1 MGSLSNRPLLNT
13 AVLIVAA
20 GHGVRAGAGLPKQYR
35 TLAGQPM
42 LRRTLLPFLAHERI
56 DSVRVIIRSGHES
69 LYRNATAGLDLFSP
83 VTGGDSRQESC
94 LKGLESLRAAKPLR
108 VLIHDAARP
117 FVDRATIDSVL
128 DALDKAPGAIP
139 ALPVSDALKQVTSDG
154 RVDHGVGRANLW
166 RAQTP
171 QGFHFAAILDAHQRF
186 GGAAH
191 VDDAAVAEA
200 AGLAISV
207 VLGSEDNFKVTSE
220 HDVRRADRI
229 LGSSDIRVGSGFDV
243 HRFTTGD
250 HVMLCGVRVG
260 HDQGLAG
267 HSDADVGLHA
277 LTDALLGTI
286 GAGDIGQHY
295 PPSDKNW
302 QNADSAQFL
311 AHAAA
316 LVSSRGG
323 EIRHLDVT
331 LICERPKLAAHRDAM
346 VARVADIVD
355 IDPGR
360 VSVKATTTEG
370 LGLTGHGEGIAAQA
384 TATIAVQE
392 RL

>member
-20 GHGVRAGAGLPKQYR
+20 GRGVRAGAGLPKQYR
-35 TLAGQPM
+35 TLAGRPM

-94 LKGLESLRAAKPLR
+94 LKGLESLRAAKPVR

-117 FVDRATIDSVL
+117 FVDPATIDSVL

-139 ALPVSDALKQVTSDG
+139 ALPVSDSLKQVTSDG
-154 RVDHGVGRANLW
+154 RVDHSVGRANLW

-171 QGFHFAAILDAHQRF
+171 QGFHFDAILDAHQRF
-186 GGAAH
+186 GSAAH

-200 AGLAISV
+200 AGLAIAV
-207 VLGSEDNFKVTSE
+207 VPGSEDNFKVTSE
-220 HDVRRADRI
+220 DDVRRADRI

-243 HRFTTGD
+243 HRFTAGD
-250 HVMLCGVRVG
+250 HVMLCGVRVD
-260 HDQGLAG
+260 HDQSLAG

-277 LTDALLGTI
+277 LTDALLGAI

-311 AHAAA
+311 AHSAA